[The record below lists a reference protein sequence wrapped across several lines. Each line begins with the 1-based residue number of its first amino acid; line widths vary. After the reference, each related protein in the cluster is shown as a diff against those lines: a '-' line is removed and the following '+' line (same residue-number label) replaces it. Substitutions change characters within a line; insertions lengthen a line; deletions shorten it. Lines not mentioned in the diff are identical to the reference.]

1 MWLFLFSE
9 YLLIGPLE
17 VALLFFVTTT
27 LLFAMSRHTAENSV
41 SERRLRPIYDW
52 LDNGNNKKALQEAD
66 KVLKKQPDFQCC
78 RVLKCLAL
86 IRLGKEGEA
95 EVILN
100 KVLSESPVDE
110 GALQAM
116 TIGWREL
123 QQPDK
128 ICQMYEGAV
137 KKEPQNEEFL
147 THLFMSYVRLGE
159 YKKQQLAA
167 MNLYRVAS
175 KNPYYFWSV
184 MSLVLQAVEGDPAL
198 AKTVHLPLAHKMVQK
213 METSGKLE
221 QEQEVLLYILILE
234 LKEDWEAGLAVL
246 DGSLGSKLA
255 KSASYRNFC
264 LAKRVQFH
272 LASGGWEEVA
282 RLSRE
287 ELDKLPDQWSAYTQ
301 FISAV
306 KELQL
311 KEVTTTF
318 TVSEAEQFILS
329 QQNSHPAMRGPW
341 LSQLELVSSLQSTSL
356 LSPLITNYFS
366 KFSTKPVTFSD
377 LAKYLAML
385 DTDQQQE
392 LVTQLTDQYA
402 DQPITNIA
410 EICRDVNLVQLTR
423 SCGNMTTFTTSQ
435 LEEEVAKLVGKYNS
449 VQHIV
454 TDIVSTDLRPS
465 DNYLVLASHL
475 LWDLWNTTKE
485 EKYFV
490 KCTSLLYAGLSTSP
504 SNWQMKLMLIKIMNV
519 VGAGAVSHSL
529 HSSLDI
535 KHLML
540 DTLGWLLARHLWGS
554 GQLGLASQHASHT
567 VKLYNHVNKDT
578 ADHIITA
585 YRSGT
590 FYQIR
595 DIYKLR
601 NRIATSHHYLTM
613 DTERQLL
620 DLLLETSIHTQAVQ
634 MVSYLDLADED
645 KDSKD
650 WDKRK
655 DNRDMDTMVSWDP
668 PDLGLT
674 KEMVSTSFQFEKL
687 YGRTRQLV
695 LRSIASAVH
704 LSEDLVPV
712 KEFNNSTTNGE
723 SCFTSLATNLI
734 SLTSSL
740 QSHWS
745 TCCQISSATSLPNRH
760 LPPKAPST
768 PSLANYSLSGQVDT
782 VLDMLGVATRL
793 QQGQVDTQTKEMME
807 GAGKHLVKGLEALAS
822 KITSSSS
829 QLLERGELL
838 EQVVWLLES
847 VGFSAILCGVV
858 LSLIKGAG
866 GGAGGA
872 KGGKK
877 GKKGKG
883 AVLQQF
889 SGVVDSYTG
898 MLGGLQGVA
907 KRLLELIESLEAN
920 IGADSLAESMT
931 GLKVDSE
938 EIFDKE
944 AEEVVKKMEKSYTES
959 FYQIKTILKN
969 KQNYLSFL
977 RL

>member
-1 MWLFLFSE
+1 
-9 YLLIGPLE
+9 
-17 VALLFFVTTT
+17 
-27 LLFAMSRHTAENSV
+27 MSRHSAENSV

-116 TIGWREL
+116 TIAWREL
-123 QQPDK
+123 QQPGK

-167 MNLYRVAS
+167 MNLYKVAT

-184 MSLVLQAVEGDPAL
+184 MSLVLQAVEGDSAL

-246 DGSLGSKLA
+246 DGPLGSKLA

-264 LAKRVQFH
+264 LAKRVEFH
-272 LASGGWEEVA
+272 LASGGWEDVA

-287 ELDKLPDQWSAYTQ
+287 ELDRLPDQWSAYTQ

-306 KELQL
+306 KELQM
-311 KEVTTTF
+311 KEATTTF
-318 TVSEAEQFILS
+318 TAEEAEQFILS
-329 QQNSHPAMRGPW
+329 QQSSHPAMRGPW
-341 LSQLELVSSLQSTSL
+341 LAQLELVSALQSTSL
-356 LSPLITNYFS
+356 LPPLILNYFT

-385 DTDQQQE
+385 DSEQQNE
-392 LVTQLTDQYA
+392 LVIQLTSQFGDQS
-402 DQPITNIA
+402 INNIA
-410 EICRDVNLVQLTR
+410 DICRDVNLVELAR
-423 SCGNMTTFTTSQ
+423 FCGNMANLSTTQ
-435 LEEEVAKLVGKYNS
+435 LEEEVTRLVAKYNS

-454 TDIVSTDLRPS
+454 TDMVSTDLRPP

-485 EKYFV
+485 GKYFMQS
-490 KCTSLLYAGLSTSP
+490 TALLYIGLSTSP
-504 SNWQMKLMLIKIMNV
+504 SNWQFKLMLIKLMNV

-529 HSSLDI
+529 HASLDI

-540 DTLGWLLARHLWGS
+540 DTLGWLLARQLWGS
-554 GQLGLASQHASHT
+554 GQLGLASQHACQT

-601 NRIATSHHYLTM
+601 NRITTSHHYLTM

-645 KDSKD
+645 KDSQD

-655 DNRDMDTMVSWDP
+655 DNRDMDTMASWDP
-668 PDLGLT
+668 PELGLT
-674 KEMVSTSFQFEKL
+674 KEMVTNSFQCEKL
-687 YGRTRQLV
+687 YSRTRQLV
-695 LRSIASAVH
+695 LRSIASAIY
-704 LSEDLVPV
+704 LSEDMVPV
-712 KEFNNSTTNGE
+712 SNGE
-723 SCFTSLATNLI
+723 TCPSNSLASNLT

-745 TCCQISSATSLPNRH
+745 TCCQVSAAMSPPSRH
-760 LPPKAPST
+760 FPPKAPTT
-768 PSLANYSLSGQVDT
+768 PSLAGYALSGQVDS
-782 VLDMLGVATRL
+782 VLDLLGVSARVH
-793 QQGQVDTQTKEMME
+793 QGLVDSTTKEMME
-807 GAGKHLVKGLEALAS
+807 SACKHLDKGLEVLAS
-822 KITSSSS
+822 KILSSSS
-829 QLLERGELL
+829 QLLERGEVL

-847 VGFSAILCGVV
+847 VNLSAILCGVV
-858 LSLIKGAG
+858 LSLIKGG
-866 GGAGGA
+866 GGGG

-883 AVLQQF
+883 AVQQQF
-889 SGVVDSYTG
+889 SELVSSYTR
-898 MLGGLQGVA
+898 LLAGLQGVA
-907 KRLLELIESLEAN
+907 KKLLELTENLEAN
-920 IGADSLAESMT
+920 ITADSLAESMT
-931 GLKVDSE
+931 GLTVDTE
-938 EIFDKE
+938 DLLAKE
-944 AEEVVKKMEKSYTES
+944 AVEVVKKMEKSYTES
-959 FYQIKTILKN
+959 FYQVKTILKN

>member
-1 MWLFLFSE
+1 
-9 YLLIGPLE
+9 
-17 VALLFFVTTT
+17 
-27 LLFAMSRHTAENSV
+27 MSKHSAENSV
-41 SERRLRPIYDW
+41 AERRLRPIYDW

-116 TIGWREL
+116 TIAWREL
-123 QQPDK
+123 QQPGK

-167 MNLYRVAS
+167 MNLYKVAI

-234 LKEDWEAGLAVL
+234 LKEDWKSGLAVL
-246 DGSLGSKLA
+246 DGPLGIKLA

-264 LAKRVQFH
+264 LAKRVEFH
-272 LASGGWEEVA
+272 LASEDWEEVA
-282 RLSRE
+282 KLSRE
-287 ELDKLPDQWSAYTQ
+287 ELDRLPDQWSAYTQ

-306 KELQL
+306 KELKD
-311 KEVTTTF
+311 KEVTSTYTAE
-318 TVSEAEQFILS
+318 EAEEFILS
-329 QQNSHPAMRGPW
+329 QQTSHPAMRGPW
-341 LSQLELVSSLQSTSL
+341 LAQLELVSTLQSTAL
-356 LSPLITNYFS
+356 LPPLILDYFS

-385 DTDQQQE
+385 DTKQQQE
-392 LVTQLTDQYA
+392 LVTQLTNQYC
-402 DQPITNIA
+402 DQPINNIGD
-410 EICRDVNLVQLTR
+410 ICRDVNLVQLSR
-423 SCGNMTTFTTSQ
+423 FCGNMTNLSNSH
-435 LEEEVAKLVGKYNS
+435 LEVEVTRLLAKYNS

-454 TDIVSTDLRPS
+454 TDMVSTDLRPP

-475 LWDLWNTTKE
+475 LWDMWNTTKE
-485 EKYFV
+485 EKYFMQ
-490 KCTSLLYAGLSTSP
+490 CTALLYTGLSTSP
-504 SNWQMKLMLIKIMNV
+504 SNWQMKLMLIKLMNV
-519 VGAGAVSHSL
+519 VGAGAVSYSL

-540 DTLGWLLARHLWGS
+540 DTLGWLLGRQLSFS
-554 GQLGLASQHASHT
+554 GQLGLASQHASQT

-585 YRSGT
+585 FRSGT

-601 NRIATSHHYLTM
+601 NRLATSHHFLTM

-634 MVSYLDLADED
+634 MVSYLELADED

-655 DNRDMDTMVSWDP
+655 DNRDMNTMASWDP
-668 PDLGLT
+668 SALGLT
-674 KEMVSTSFQFEKL
+674 KEMVDTSFQTELL
-687 YGRTRQLV
+687 YSRTRQL
-695 LRSIASAVH
+695 LLKTIASAVY
-704 LSEDLVPV
+704 LSEDMVPI
-712 KEFNNSTTNGE
+712 KETNSSTTNGE
-723 SCFTSLATNLI
+723 VPSSTSLATNL
-734 SLTSSL
+734 SNLTSSL

-745 TCCQISSATSLPNRH
+745 TCCQVSTATTPPARH
-760 LPPKAPST
+760 AQPKAPST
-768 PSLANYSLSGQVDT
+768 PSLSSYSQSGQVAT
-782 VLDMLGVATRL
+782 MLDMLGVASRIH
-793 QQGQVDTQTKEMME
+793 QVQVDTQTKELMGE
-807 GAGKHLVKGLEALAS
+807 CSKHLVLGLEALAS
-822 KITSSSS
+822 KIDTSSSK
-829 QLLERGELL
+829 LLERGEIL

-847 VGFSAILCGVV
+847 VGLSAILCGVV
-858 LSLIKGAG
+858 LSLIRG
-866 GGAGGA
+866 GGGA

-883 AVLQQF
+883 AVQQQF
-889 SGVVDSYTG
+889 SELVNSYTS
-898 MLGGLQGVA
+898 MLGDLQEVA
-907 KRLLELIESLEAN
+907 SKLLELTEKLEAN
-920 IGADSLAESMT
+920 ISAESLVTNMS
-931 GLKVDSE
+931 GLAVDAD
-938 EIFDKE
+938 EILANE
-944 AEEVVKKMEKSYTES
+944 AGEVVKKMEKSYTES
-959 FYQIKTILKN
+959 FYQVN
-969 KQNYLSFL
+969 N
-977 RL
+977 